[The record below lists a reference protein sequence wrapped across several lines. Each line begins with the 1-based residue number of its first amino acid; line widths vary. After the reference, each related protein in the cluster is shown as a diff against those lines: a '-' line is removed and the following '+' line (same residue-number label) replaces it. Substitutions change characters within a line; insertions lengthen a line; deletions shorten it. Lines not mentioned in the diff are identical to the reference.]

1 MLDLSQKWKFGI
13 FASLIT
19 VLQALFVYQQ
29 FYWYLLLPIGLILLV
44 WLISSVDKF
53 FLFAVFV
60 TPLSIELKES
70 DLGAALSLP
79 SEALIILM
87 TVLFYFKLF
96 VEKSIP
102 ASFWKHPITLTV
114 LFHVGWMLLSSFTST
129 MPIVSLK
136 ATATRIW
143 FVSAFYF
150 LGTQLFLDKRN
161 IPRFFWM
168 YVVPLAGIVIYATYR
183 LAVFNFEKQPAHWV
197 MDPFYNDH
205 THYGA
210 VLAMFV
216 PFVIGATLFARFSS
230 GWRIFSLLMALLICA
245 GLFFSISRAAWLSVI
260 AAAGL
265 WVIMLL
271 KIRWTVVFGTS
282 VALAGL
288 FFLFQTEIIMS
299 LEQNKQES
307 SGDVGQHFRS
317 ATNISSDAS
326 NLERILRWKA
336 AVRMFKERPIMGFG
350 PGTYAFQYAPYQ
362 RSNELTIISTNFGSL
377 GSAHSEYLLPLSEQG
392 LPGMLSF
399 ILLGVVIVW
408 VGCRVIF
415 LPGANQSTKVLA
427 YAALLGLATYF
438 IHAFLNNFL
447 DTDEA
452 SVPFWGMAAVLTALD
467 LNSEVK
473 PIEKG
478 LSHTSDFSED
488 P

>member
-1 MLDLSQKWKFGI
+1 MPALSQKWKFGA
-13 FASLIT
+13 FACLIT
-19 VLQALFVYQQ
+19 ALQILFIYQQ
-29 FYWYLLLPIGLILLV
+29 FFWYLLVPIGLILLV

-53 FLFAVFV
+53 FLFTAFV

-87 TVLFYFKLF
+87 TVLFYFKLV

-102 ASFWKHPITLTV
+102 IRFWKHPITLAV
-114 LFHVGWMLLSSFTST
+114 LFHISWMLLSSFTST
-129 MPIVSLK
+129 MPIISFKV
-136 ATATRIW
+136 TATRIW

-150 LGTQLFLDKRN
+150 LGTQLFLQRKN
-161 IPRFFWM
+161 IPRFFFM
-168 YVVPLAGIVIYATYR
+168 YAIPLAGIVVYSTYR
-183 LAVFNFEKQPAHWV
+183 LALFNFDKQPAHWV

-216 PFVIGATLFARFSS
+216 PFVVGYTFFARLSPAWKSFSAFLALIIGA
-230 GWRIFSLLMALLICA
+230 GLL
-245 GLFFSISRAAWLSVI
+245 FSISRAAWLSVI
-260 AAAGL
+260 GAAGL
-265 WVIMLL
+265 WLVMLL
-271 KIRWTVVFGTS
+271 RIRWTVVVGT
-282 VALAGL
+282 VAAFVGL

-307 SGDVGQHFRS
+307 SGDFSKHLRS

-336 AVRMFKERPIMGFG
+336 ALRMFEEKPIMGFG
-350 PGTYAFQYAPYQ
+350 PGTYAFKYAPYQ

-392 LPGMLSF
+392 FLGMLSF
-399 ILLGVVIVW
+399 VVLGMVFIW

-415 LPGANQSTKVLA
+415 WPGADRFSQVLA
-427 YAALLGLATYF
+427 YSALLGLVTYF

-467 LNSEVK
+467 LNRSNQA
-473 PIEKG
+473 
-478 LSHTSDFSED
+478 SQ
-488 P
+488 

>member
-1 MLDLSQKWKFGI
+1 MSALSQNWKFPI
-13 FASLIT
+13 FAGLIT
-19 VLQALFVYQQ
+19 VLQALFVYQE
-29 FYWYLLLPIGLILLV
+29 FYWYLLLPVGLILLV
-44 WLISSVDKF
+44 WLVSSVDKF
-53 FLFAVFV
+53 FLFTVLV

-70 DLGAALSLP
+70 DLGLALSLP

-96 VEKSIP
+96 VEKSVP
-102 ASFWKHPITLTV
+102 LSFWKHPITLAV
-114 LFHVGWMLLSSFTST
+114 LFHIGWMLLSSFTST

-150 LGTQLFLDKRN
+150 LGTQLFLNRKN
-161 IPRFFWM
+161 IVRFFWM
-168 YVVPLAGIVIYATYR
+168 YLLPLAGIVIYATYR
-183 LAVFNFEKQPAHWV
+183 LAMFNFEKQPAHWV

-216 PFVIGATLFARFSS
+216 PFVLGFTFFARLSS
-230 GWRIFSLLMALLICA
+230 AWRTLYLILALIICG

-260 AAAGL
+260 GASGL
-265 WVIMLL
+265 WIIMLL
-271 KIRWTVVFGTS
+271 RIRWTVVLGTAATL
-282 VALAGL
+282 VGL

-307 SGDVGQHFRS
+307 SGDFGQHFRS

-336 AVRMFKERPIMGFG
+336 AVRMFNERPLMGFG

-399 ILLGVVIVW
+399 ILLGIVFIW

-415 LPGANQSTKVLA
+415 WPGADRLSQVLA

-452 SVPFWGMAAVLTALD
+452 SVPFWGMAAALTALD
-467 LNSEVK
+467 LNRTQATPKKS
-473 PIEKG
+473 
-478 LSHTSDFSED
+478 SHERAAQESL
-488 P
+488 